1 LLQVK
6 DTGCGI
12 SPQDLPHAFTKF
24 AQPQNA
30 TSKWH
35 SSNGLGL
42 ALSRRCTSE
51 TFFHMQLPWDY
62 FISSTDDTSELSGVS
77 DLLLSCKG
85 TFGSK
90 AKA

>member
-1 LLQVK
+1 VESAHKICRTPSQNLLSLKMRQANGTVAMVWGWRFPEGAPVK
-6 DTGCGI
+6 
-12 SPQDLPHAFTKF
+12 H
-24 AQPQNA
+24 
-30 TSKWH
+30 
-35 SSNGLGL
+35 
-42 ALSRRCTSE
+42 
-51 TFFHMQLPWDY
+51 FFHMQLPWDY